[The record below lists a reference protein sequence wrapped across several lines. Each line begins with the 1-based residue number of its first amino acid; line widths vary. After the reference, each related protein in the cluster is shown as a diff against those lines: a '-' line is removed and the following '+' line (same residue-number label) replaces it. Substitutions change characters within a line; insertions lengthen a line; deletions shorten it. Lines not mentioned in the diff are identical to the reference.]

1 MAIIYDAVLNPSKID
16 LLASWL
22 PDQPWFPQLGEQ
34 RSEPGEQPA
43 LQPIGAYRFD
53 DPTGDVGMEVH
64 LLRLEDGTILQVPL
78 TYRGTPLDGGEPWL
92 AGTMEHSVLGK
103 RWVYDGCGDPVF
115 AAALATA
122 ILQGGT
128 EAEQFLDV
136 DGKLDPLERTVTV
149 RGSGAPG
156 TEVPQMTTAVP
167 ATVGAVTTITAGLL
181 ALSLYRIPVA
191 DEPGAHGNTLTGSW
205 GGHPPVVLASIP

>member
-22 PDQPWFPQLGEQ
+22 PSQPWFPHLGEGTDA
-34 RSEPGEQPA
+34 GERLM

-64 LLRLEDGTILQVPL
+64 LLCLDDGTILQVPL
-78 TYRGTPLDGGEPWL
+78 TYRGAPLDGAEPWL

-103 RWVYDGCGDPVF
+103 RWVYDACGDPVF

-128 EAEQFLDV
+128 EAEQFLDK
-136 DGKLDPLERTVTV
+136 DGKLEPLERSVSV
-149 RGSGAPG
+149 RGSGTPG
-156 TEVPQMTTAVP
+156 TEVPLITTAVP

-191 DEPGAHGNTLTGSW
+191 DEPGTHGNTLTGTW
-205 GGHPPVVLASIP
+205 GGNAPVVLASIP

>member
-22 PDQPWFPQLGEQ
+22 PAQPWFPHIGEQ
-34 RSEPGEQPA
+34 STDEGEPLTLE
-43 LQPIGAYRFD
+43 PIGAYRFD

-64 LLRLEDGTILQVPL
+64 LLRLDDGTILQVPL
-78 TYRGTPLDGGEPWL
+78 TYRGAPLDDAEPWL

-103 RWVYDGCGDPVF
+103 RWVYDACGDPVF
-115 AAALATA
+115 AVALATA

-128 EAEQFLDV
+128 EAEQFLDK
-136 DGKLDPLERTVTV
+136 DGTLEPLERSVTV
-149 RGSGAPG
+149 RGSGTPG
-156 TEVPQMTTAVP
+156 TEVPQITTAVP
-167 ATVGAVTTITAGLL
+167 ATLGAVTTITAGLL

-191 DEPGAHGNTLTGSW
+191 DEPGTHGNTLAGTW
-205 GGHPPVVLASIP
+205 GGHAPVVLASIP